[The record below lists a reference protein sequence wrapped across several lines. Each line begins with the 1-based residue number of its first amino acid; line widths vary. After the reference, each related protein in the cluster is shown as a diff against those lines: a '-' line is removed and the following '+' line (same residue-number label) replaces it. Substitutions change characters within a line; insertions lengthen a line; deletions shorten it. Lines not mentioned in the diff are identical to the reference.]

1 MFFGEIFFFLLHFSR
16 AGHENRADSI
26 APKVP
31 AVAWFLES
39 EKGEEKRLKITFI
52 FCNKSFV
59 PVEKIESF

>member
-39 EKGEEKRLKITFI
+39 EKGEEKRLKINLFLLKNLKFSYI
-52 FCNKSFV
+52 YFLQ
-59 PVEKIESF
+59 